1 MTLTV
6 DGFASSRGALQDPH
20 QEGARNMKNPADWEK
35 HKARLGATTAAQNNH
50 RTTARPSHSVH
61 ANALSLGFLPFG
73 SAHLSAAA
81 ILCGQFYLAPQ
92 FLRKRTFKSK
102 TGVFRENP
110 ATRSRRRRPEQARA
124 RWGSPARVALSSK
137 RERKKNA
144 TQHATPERGNSPELQ
159 KRRRLRPLARCAG
172 LPYLH
177 LKPPVLLLKVR
188 VLKN

>member
-1 MTLTV
+1 MTKSRKNPKMYQKCQKYQGQSNKHARRRPFSAVRASLALAV

-35 HKARLGATTAAQNNH
+35 HKAKLGATTAAQNNH

-73 SAHLSAAA
+73 SAHLSASP

-102 TGVFRENP
+102 TGVFRE
-110 ATRSRRRRPEQARA
+110 T
-124 RWGSPARVALSSK
+124 SK
-137 RERKKNA
+137 
-144 TQHATPERGNSPELQ
+144 TWP
-159 KRRRLRPLARCAG
+159 
-172 LPYLH
+172 
-177 LKPPVLLLKVR
+177 KVR
-188 VLKN
+188 VLKS